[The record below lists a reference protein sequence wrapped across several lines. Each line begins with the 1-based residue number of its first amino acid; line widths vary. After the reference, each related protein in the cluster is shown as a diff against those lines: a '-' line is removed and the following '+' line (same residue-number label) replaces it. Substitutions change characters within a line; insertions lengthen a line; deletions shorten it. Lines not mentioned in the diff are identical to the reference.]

1 VTAVTHD
8 EILAEVDHL
17 IAVLTD
23 SFGMKVLRSVVEL
36 HKPAGHYCFS
46 CIGENGKGVSYPCPT
61 IQVIEKGL
69 M

>member
-1 VTAVTHD
+1 MNAGTHD
-8 EILAEVDHL
+8 ELLAELDHL
-17 IAVLTD
+17 ISVFTD

-36 HKPAGHYCFS
+36 HRPAGHYCFS

-61 IQVIEKGL
+61 IQAVQKGL

>member
-1 VTAVTHD
+1 
-8 EILAEVDHL
+8 
-17 IAVLTD
+17 
-23 SFGMKVLRSVVEL
+23 MKVLRSVVEL